1 MRRSAPRRAR
11 RSWWSPGP
19 APGSRTGWRSRTGS
33 SSTPSRMP
41 SRETRTRSRRP
52 SRAACSSTRRS
63 CATSRSPARSR
74 STRCCRSPRRM
85 VRGCW
90 PTPSRG
96 SRCRSR
102 GTAEA
107 RGDRSMAQTTA
118 KLPTT
123 ITGPSRVADRRT
135 VVGVAAMLVAVALA
149 VSVGDPGRIA
159 WVRTFFVIFGSL
171 LIQALPFVMLGAF
184 AAALVEVFVPIGVFE
199 RLGALPGPLQ
209 VPAAAL
215 AGLAFPI
222 CECGSVPVA
231 RRLMQRGL
239 MPSAAVTFMLAAP
252 VLNPVVIASTY
263 VAFRGRS
270 TLWTM
275 VGGRFLLG
283 MAVAIAVGW
292 AVGNRSKEQLLKPNP
307 EEEHEHLLEL
317 GRPEARWRRFFVH
330 LGNDFLFMGRYL
342 LLGATIAAAIQTFLP
357 TSVLTGV
364 AARPVISVL
373 TMMALAAAL
382 SLCSES
388 DAFVA
393 ASFVQFGPA
402 AQLGFLVFGPMV
414 DLKLVALYAGTFR
427 RGFARTVVAV
437 SAVATFVGALWVGV
451 AFG

>member
-1 MRRSAPRRAR
+1 M
-11 RSWWSPGP
+11 
-19 APGSRTGWRSRTGS
+19 
-33 SSTPSRMP
+33 
-41 SRETRTRSRRP
+41 
-52 SRAACSSTRRS
+52 
-63 CATSRSPARSR
+63 
-74 STRCCRSPRRM
+74 
-85 VRGCW
+85 
-90 PTPSRG
+90 
-96 SRCRSR
+96 
-102 GTAEA
+102 
-107 RGDRSMAQTTA
+107 
-118 KLPTT
+118 
-123 ITGPSRVADRRT
+123 ADRRT
-135 VVGVAAMLVAVALA
+135 VVGVGAMLVAVALL
-149 VSVGDPGRIA
+149 VSVGDLGRIA
-159 WVRTFFVIFGSL
+159 WVRTFFVIFGSI

-199 RLGALPGPLQ
+199 KLGALPRPLQ
-209 VPAAAL
+209 LPAAAL

-283 MAVAIAVGW
+283 MLVAIAVGW
-292 AVGNRSKEQLLKPNP
+292 VVGNRSKEQLLKPNP
-307 EEEHEHLLEL
+307 EEEHEHMLEL

-427 RGFARTVVAV
+427 RGFARTVVLV

>member
-1 MRRSAPRRAR
+1 
-11 RSWWSPGP
+11 
-19 APGSRTGWRSRTGS
+19 
-33 SSTPSRMP
+33 
-41 SRETRTRSRRP
+41 
-52 SRAACSSTRRS
+52 
-63 CATSRSPARSR
+63 
-74 STRCCRSPRRM
+74 
-85 VRGCW
+85 
-90 PTPSRG
+90 
-96 SRCRSR
+96 
-102 GTAEA
+102 
-107 RGDRSMAQTTA
+107 MAQTAQLTR
-118 KLPTT
+118 P
-123 ITGPSRVADRRT
+123 ADWRT
-135 VVGVAAMLVAVALA
+135 VVGVGAMLVAVALV
-149 VSVGDPGRIA
+149 VSVGDPGRVA

-171 LIQALPFVMLGAF
+171 LIQALPFVLLGAL

-199 RLGALPGPLQ
+199 KLGALPRPLQ
-209 VPAAAL
+209 LPAAAL

-270 TLWTM
+270 TMWTM

-283 MAVAIAVGW
+283 MMVAIAVGW
-292 AVGNRSKEQLLKPNP
+292 VVGNRSKEQLLKPNP

-414 DLKLVALYAGTFR
+414 DLKLVALYVGTFR
-427 RGFARTVVAV
+427 RGFARTVVLV